1 MRADGQLPRRSKD
14 RVLWQRSRE
23 TVAAEDE
30 AARFLDLAAFADG
43 RLDAEESERVG
54 ELLARDP
61 AVASDVAA
69 ARALAAESLPPLPDG
84 VFERASGMVGGGDSP
99 GGQIIAFPQRRRGAT
114 NLQGLARWGSLAAA
128 IVMAGWL
135 GFALG
140 SDTSIA
146 LTRVGPQNEDGF
158 LRELLDPSTGFLR
171 DLTEGVQT

>member
-23 TVAAEDE
+23 TDAAEDE
-30 AARFLDLAAFADG
+30 AGRFLDLAGFADG
-43 RLDAEESERVG
+43 RLDAEECERVG

-61 AVASDVAA
+61 AIAADVAA
-69 ARALAAESLPPLPDG
+69 ARALAAELLPALPDG
-84 VFERASGMVGGGDSP
+84 VFERVSGLVGAGDLP
-99 GGQIIAFPQRRRGAT
+99 RGQVVAFPRRRWRAP

-128 IVMAGWL
+128 IVVAGWL

-146 LTRVGPQNEDGF
+146 LTRAGPQSEDGF

-171 DLTEGVQT
+171 DLTEGVRT